1 MENNNDLINERKT
14 ALITGSSSGL
24 GYEFSKLFAKD
35 GYNLVLVARSKQRL
49 KQLAD
54 ELEGNF
60 GISVRIISKDLSV
73 ATAPQEIFDELQQ
86 ESIQI
91 DALVNNAGFNVYGAF
106 SETDSME
113 ELQMVQ
119 VNLMS
124 LTHLTKLFLPGM
136 LRNGNGKI
144 LNIGSTGSFGPGPL
158 NAVYCATK
166 AFVLSF
172 SEAIAEELQGTG
184 ITVIALCPGATKT
197 EFFKRANME
206 DIKLLERGVMD
217 AKTVAEIGHKAMM
230 KGERLVIAG
239 IDNKLMIFLIRFM
252 PRKMMAKMA
261 KDVMS
266 SVKYGYRKKQF
277 SGCSD

>member
-1 MENNNDLINERKT
+1 MKNNRNTNDLNEKKT
-14 ALITGSSSGL
+14 VLITGASSGI

-35 GYNLVLVARSKQRL
+35 GYNLVIVARNEEKL
-49 KQLAD
+49 KQLEN

-60 GISVRIISKDLSV
+60 GISVFSIPKDLSV
-73 ATAPQEIFDELQQ
+73 AATPQEIFYELQQ
-86 ESIQI
+86 ESIEI
-91 DALVNNAGFNVYGAF
+91 DILVNNAGFNVYGAF
-106 SETDSME
+106 SETNIIE

-136 LRNGNGKI
+136 LRNGYGKI
-144 LNIGSTGSFGPGPL
+144 MNIGSTGSFGPGPL

-166 AFVLSF
+166 SFVLSF

-184 ITVIALCPGATKT
+184 ITVTALCPGATKT

-217 AKTVAEIGHKAMM
+217 AKTVAEIGYKAMM

-239 IDNKLMIFLIRFM
+239 IENKLMIFLIRFM

-261 KDVMS
+261 KEVMVS
-266 SVKYGYRKKQF
+266 DNYGYRKK
-277 SGCSD
+277 